1 MKRANY
7 VRLNWTAAACSRIPV
22 AACPR
27 IPFWLLIKRRE
38 CDAGSSLPWQPTYGF
53 PLQPNHRFLFV
64 FLIKEEKVVYNKR
77 KKTKQ
82 PALAGI
88 TTGSHSDW
96 RSCDAP
102 RLQRT
107 HFSEESPLGACKA
120 NGNGELVSP
129 LGATTIEGLATHPV
143 SRGPTSRKNL
153 HSAPLRLSIS
163 MSCFEKTHKL
173 LESSSGI
180 TM

>member
-77 KKTKQ
+77 KKQ
-82 PALAGI
+82 NNPP
-88 TTGSHSDW
+88 W
-96 RSCDAP
+96 
-102 RLQRT
+102 
-107 HFSEESPLGACKA
+107 
-120 NGNGELVSP
+120 LVSP
-129 LGATTIEGLATHPV
+129 LGATPIEGLATHPV
-143 SRGPTSRKNL
+143 SRGPTSRKSL
-153 HSAPLRLSIS
+153 HSAPVRPMEMESWYHHWEPLRLKALRRTPSPEDPLLGRIS
-163 MSCFEKTHKL
+163 TRRL
-173 LESSSGI
+173 
-180 TM
+180 